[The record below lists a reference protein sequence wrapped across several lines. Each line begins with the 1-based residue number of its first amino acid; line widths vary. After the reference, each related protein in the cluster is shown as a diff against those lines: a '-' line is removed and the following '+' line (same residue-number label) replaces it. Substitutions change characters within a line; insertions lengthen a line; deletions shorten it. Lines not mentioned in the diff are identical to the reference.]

1 MTRIEDPHNLSAVG
15 GCGYEKM
22 TTRQLIVSTLS
33 GDDSAFYFLMNF
45 HQCLG
50 KSYYDHLYYKV
61 LKLAGRYDAE
71 RHFLYLLDSLY
82 EKMREDNWKALRS
95 FKGQPRDEEGN
106 VVKLATDKVFDKTFY
121 NWFVN
126 QTAYH
131 YFIRTLVKLGCRV
144 KCADY
149 EKALAVMPTQSNYR
163 LNYKLAVLYDAIT
176 RLDDEVDKIV
186 ALCLV
191 NDDDECHSTNYIV
204 RKVNE
209 YYLSRGMEDKLATVN
224 NINARRKRLRAKLK
238 QLMCQI
244 DPCILE

>member
-1 MTRIEDPHNLSAVG
+1 
-15 GCGYEKM
+15 
-22 TTRQLIVSTLS
+22 
-33 GDDSAFYFLMNF
+33 
-45 HQCLG
+45 
-50 KSYYDHLYYKV
+50 
-61 LKLAGRYDAE
+61 
-71 RHFLYLLDSLY
+71 
-82 EKMREDNWKALRS
+82 
-95 FKGQPRDEEGN
+95 
-106 VVKLATDKVFDKTFY
+106 
-121 NWFVN
+121 
-126 QTAYH
+126 
-131 YFIRTLVKLGCRV
+131 
-144 KCADY
+144 
-149 EKALAVMPTQSNYR
+149 MPTQSNYR